1 MKKGLY
7 MNYKNGIVA
16 LLCLAGVSVQAQST
30 TSLKINEVLTDNT
43 ENYVDQFGNRG
54 PWIEIYNS
62 SAGTVEMAGCY
73 ITTDVNKPKM
83 YMISKGDLK
92 TKIGP
97 RQRILLWADNMPHH
111 GAFHTNFRLDPDKEN
126 VITLFDASGKK
137 IIDQVKIPVLPPNTS
152 YGRVTDGSEELG
164 ILEVTTPEA
173 ANYVENGNPKV
184 EKFEEHDKTGVGMAV
199 SAMLVVFL
207 ALLTLYL
214 VFKLIGNIAVKL
226 SAKRAMKA
234 QGGHSAVTPVKQ
246 GVSGEVLA
254 AISMALYEHEE
265 GEHDWEDPVLT
276 IRRVKRNYSP
286 WSSKIY
292 GLRQLPN
299 LK

>member
-111 GAFHTNFRLDPDKEN
+111 GAFHTNFRLDPGKEN

-234 QGGHSAVTPVKQ
+234 QGGHSAVTTVKQ